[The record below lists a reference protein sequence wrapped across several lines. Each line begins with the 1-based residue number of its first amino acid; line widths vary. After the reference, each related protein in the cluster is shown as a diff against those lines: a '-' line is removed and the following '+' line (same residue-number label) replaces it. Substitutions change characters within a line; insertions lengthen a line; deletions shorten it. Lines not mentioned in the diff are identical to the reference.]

1 MDILTKLKD
10 LSKTGQSNASNDND
24 YGAYARPLT
33 ARLLEAMNLAKTY
46 TSGQGD
52 YLYYENNH
60 KMLRVLDLTGGYG
73 SNLLGHRHPHLLET
87 LNGWTQNGSPSMT
100 QGSQRKISGE
110 LAKKISEIL
119 QRETSEGPWV
129 TNLSNSGT
137 EAIEAAL
144 KHSQLYFKHKLI
156 DLNQQIEKE
165 MNQALIIIR
174 RSDASFQR
182 KILLKLKTEIINK
195 TDELRMNDE
204 RRSYFLH
211 QIANIHDIDAMVSL
225 IREINRLQLNQRPKF
240 IALKKAYHGKT
251 LGALSIT
258 SNEGFRNDFYL
269 GDEFNSQTIFISAHD
284 DLKTI
289 EEVIE
294 STKQDLIFIG
304 SGPQGIVV
312 SKHAF
317 SLVAGAFAEP
327 IQGEAGVLEV
337 PSQTLAILKK
347 FSLQENFLLVFD
359 EIQSG
364 MFRTGLMAAG
374 NHADITAD
382 VYTFSKS
389 LGGGIAKIA
398 ATTIIRRKYIDDFG
412 FLHSSTFA
420 EDDFSSLIA
429 LEVLNLLES
438 QDSPIKSG
446 METADFLQVR
456 LDWLKSQFPEIIKE
470 VRGKGLFLAMEFEES
485 IFRDMGFE
493 FKLIC
498 DSKMQGY
505 LLAAGLLNH
514 ESLRMNPSLSNN
526 LTLRIQPSLYFNMVQ
541 TEELIGGLFRM
552 CSALKNQDVKY
563 FLSAI
568 YPGEEILN
576 IKAPN
581 LIEKADL
588 GTRPLTVFLC
598 HMINEGHLRKV
609 TKALKKLPDHKL
621 VKKLTLTK
629 DLVEFEIYHHQVC
642 RDKNNQEMDFIM
654 LGVPLTSE
662 ELKKTF
668 ISKNKYQVVKKVQNA
683 IDYAKELGATT
694 VGLGQ
699 FTSIVSGNGLY
710 LDPRGM
716 NLTTG
721 NAYTISLT
729 IQAALRS
736 VEEKGKDLSSCTVAL
751 IGAAGNIMSVAS
763 SIMADKVGKV
773 ILIHHSPLESS
784 LKFQES
790 LRRILND
797 IANSKATSKV
807 VEVIKANWRDK
818 LDLLYFM
825 ELPAV
830 KEVLVASSD
839 LTEISK
845 ADVVLS
851 GTSSSAGFLTLDL
864 FKKDAVI
871 VDIAVPPTIKKELL
885 DQIESTRPDLIYH
898 LGGIAQF
905 PQDQSLDFYLFTLGK
920 NESYACMAETFSI
933 GFSGQKNFLNIGDLN
948 KNIVMEVEALANAA
962 GFILGNNK
970 TNSSL

>member
-1 MDILTKLKD
+1 MDKLTNFID
-10 LSKTGQSNASNDND
+10 QSKQRRDNSAED
-24 YGAYARPLT
+24 YGTFARPLT
-33 ARLLEAMNLAKTY
+33 ARLLEAMNLSKAY
-46 TSGQGD
+46 TRGSGD
-52 YLYYENNH
+52 YLYYENNQ
-60 KMLRVLDLTGGYG
+60 KTERVLDLTGGYG
-73 SNLLGHRHPHLLET
+73 SNLLGHRHPRLLQT
-87 LNGWTQNGSPSMT
+87 LNEWNQNGSPSMT
-100 QGSQRKISGE
+100 QGSQRKAAGE
-110 LAKKISEIL
+110 LGRRISEIM

-137 EAIEAAL
+137 EAVEAAM
-144 KHSQLYFKHKLI
+144 KHSQLHFKHKLI
-156 DLNQQIEKE
+156 DLSQEIEKE
-165 MNQALIIIR
+165 MNQALIKVR
-174 RSDASFQR
+174 RSDAAIQR
-182 KILLKLKTEIINK
+182 KILLKLKTEITNK
-195 TDELRMNDE
+195 TDELRMSEE
-204 RRSYFLH
+204 RRSYLLH
-211 QIANIHDIDAMVSL
+211 QLANAHDIDSLVSL
-225 IREINRLQLNQRPKF
+225 IREVNRLQLNQRPKF

-258 SNEGFRNDFYL
+258 SNENFRNDFFL
-269 GDEFNSQTIFISAHD
+269 GDEFNTQTIFISAHD
-284 DLKTI
+284 DLNTI
-289 EEVIE
+289 EKLIE
-294 STKQDLIFIG
+294 SSKQDLIFIA
-304 SGPQGIVV
+304 SGPQGIIVT
-312 SKHAF
+312 KHAF
-317 SLVAGAFAEP
+317 SLIAAAFAEP
-327 IQGEAGVLEV
+327 IQGEAGVLNV

-374 NHADITAD
+374 NHSDITAD
-382 VYTFSKS
+382 IYTFSKS

-412 FLHSSTFA
+412 LLHSSTFC

-429 LEVLNLLES
+429 LEVLNILES
-438 QDSPIKSG
+438 EESPLKSG
-446 METADFLQVR
+446 METADYLQVR
-456 LDWLKSQFPEIIKE
+456 LDWLKTQFPEIIKE
-470 VRGKGLFLAMEFEES
+470 VRGKGLFLAMEFEAS

-505 LLAAGLLNH
+505 LVAAGLLNH
-514 ESLRMNPSLSNN
+514 ENIRMNPSLSNN
-526 LTLRIQPSLYFNMVQ
+526 LTLRIQPSLYFNIVQ
-541 TEELIGGLFRM
+541 AEELLGGLFRM
-552 CSALKNQDVKY
+552 CSALKARDVKY

-568 YPGEEILN
+568 YPGEEIQ
-576 IKAPN
+576 N
-581 LIEKADL
+581 LQTPDLVEKAVL
-588 GTRPLTVFLC
+588 GKRPLTVFLC
-598 HMINEGHLRKV
+598 HMINEGHIRRV

-621 VKKLTLTK
+621 VEKLNLTK
-629 DLVEFEIYHHQVC
+629 GLAEFEIYHHQVFT
-642 RDKNNQEMDFIM
+642 DKNNQEMDFIM

-683 IDYAKELGATT
+683 LDYAKELGAST

-729 IQAALRS
+729 VQAALRS
-736 VEEKGKDLSSCTVAL
+736 VEEKGKDLSTSTVAL
-751 IGAAGNIMSVAS
+751 LGAAGNIMSVAS

-773 ILIHHSPLESS
+773 ILIHHSPLEASS
-784 LKFQES
+784 KFQETVK
-790 LRRILND
+790 RILND
-797 IANSKATSKV
+797 MAKSSADSKV
-807 VEVIKANWRDK
+807 VKVVKANWYEK
-818 LDLLYFM
+818 ADLLSFM
-825 ELPAV
+825 SLPAV
-830 KEVLVASSD
+830 KEVLVATAD
-839 LTEISK
+839 LTTIIN

-864 FKKDAVI
+864 FKQDAVI
-871 VDIAVPPTIKKELL
+871 VDIAVPPTIKKDLL
-885 DQIESTRPDLIYH
+885 DQINSKRPDLIYH

-905 PQDQSLDFYLFTLGK
+905 PRDQSLGLYLFPLGK

-933 GFSGQKNFLNIGDLN
+933 GFSGKKNFLNIGDLN
-948 KNIVMEVEALANAA
+948 KDIVMEVEGLALEA

>member
-1 MDILTKLKD
+1 MDLLKR
-10 LSKTGQSNASNDND
+10 LNEQSQPKRGNDKND
-24 YGAYARPLT
+24 YAVFARPLT
-33 ARLLEAMNLAKTY
+33 ARLLEAMNLDKTY
-46 TSGQGD
+46 IRGEGD
-52 YLYYENNH
+52 YLYYEINQE
-60 KMLRVLDLTGGYG
+60 KQRVLDLTGGYG
-73 SNLLGHRHPHLLET
+73 SNILGHRHPRLLAA
-87 LNGWTQNGSPSMT
+87 LNQWNQDGSPSMT
-100 QGSQRKISGE
+100 QGSQRKVAGE
-110 LAKKISEIL
+110 LARKISEIL

-137 EAIEAAL
+137 EAIEAAI
-144 KHSQLYFKHKLI
+144 KHSQLHFKHKLI
-156 DLNQQIEKE
+156 EINQQIEKE
-165 MNQALIIIR
+165 MNQALIKVQ
-174 RSDASFQR
+174 RSEAKIER

-195 TDELRMNDE
+195 TDELKMGDE
-204 RRSYFLH
+204 RRSYLLH
-211 QIANIHDIDAMVSL
+211 QVANVHDMDSLVSL

-258 SNEGFRNDFYL
+258 SNEHFRNDFYL
-269 GDEFNSQTIFISAHD
+269 GDEFNTQTIFISAHD
-284 DLKTI
+284 DLNTI
-289 EEVIE
+289 SEVIE
-294 STKQDLIFIG
+294 STKQDLVFIA
-304 SGPQGIVV
+304 SGPQGIVI
-312 SKHAF
+312 SKHSF

-327 IQGEAGVLEV
+327 IQGEAGVIEV

-398 ATTIIRRKYIDDFG
+398 ATTILRKKYIDDFG

-420 EDDFSSLIA
+420 EDDFSCLIA

-438 QDSPIKSG
+438 QDSPLKEG
-446 METADFLQVR
+446 METAGFLQVR

-470 VRGKGLFLAMEFEES
+470 VRGKGLFLAMEFEDS

-505 LLAAGLLNH
+505 LVAAGLLNH
-514 ESLRMNPSLSNN
+514 ENLRMNPSLSNN
-526 LTLRIQPSLYFNMVQ
+526 LTLRIQPSLYFNIVQ
-541 TEELIGGLFRM
+541 AEDLVGGLFRM
-552 CSALKNQDVKY
+552 CTALKNQDIKY

-568 YPGEEILN
+568 YPGEEIQ
-576 IKAPN
+576 N
-581 LIEKADL
+581 LKTPDL
-588 GTRPLTVFLC
+588 VDQPVLGKRPLTVFLC
-598 HMINEGHLRKV
+598 HLINEGHIRKI
-609 TKALKKLPDHKL
+609 TKALKKLPDNKL
-621 VKKLTLTK
+621 VEKLALTK
-629 DLVEFEIYHHQVC
+629 DLAEFEIYHHQVF
-642 RDKNNQEMDFIM
+642 RDDNGQEMDFIM
-654 LGVPLTSE
+654 LSIPLTSE

-668 ISKNKYQVVKKVQNA
+668 LSRNKYKIVKKVQNA

-729 IQAALRS
+729 VQAALKS
-736 VEEKGKDLSSCTVAL
+736 VEEKGKDLSTSTVAL
-751 IGAAGNIMSVAS
+751 LGAAGNIMSVAT

-784 LKFQES
+784 LKFQEA
-790 LRRILND
+790 LKRILD
-797 IANSKATSKV
+797 EIAASASNSRVVNIIKKNWSK
-807 VEVIKANWRDK
+807 D
-818 LDLLYFM
+818 LDLLTFM
-825 ELPAV
+825 NIP
-830 KEVLVASSD
+830 EVMEVIVATSD
-839 LTEISK
+839 LTTIAV

-851 GTSSSAGFLTLDL
+851 GTSSSTGFLTLDL

-885 DQIESTRPDLIYH
+885 DQIELKRPDLTYH
-898 LGGIAQF
+898 LGGIAHF
-905 PQDQSLDFYLFTLGK
+905 PAKQSLDFFLFPLEE

-933 GFSGQKNFLNIGDLN
+933 GFSGKKNFLNIGDLN
-948 KNIVMEVEALANAA
+948 KDIVMEVEGLASKA
-962 GFILGNNK
+962 GFYLGNTK
-970 TNSSL
+970 TNNSL

>member
-10 LSKTGQSNASNDND
+10 QSKKGQDHTNND
-24 YGAYARPLT
+24 YGVYARPLT
-33 ARLLEAMNLAKTY
+33 SRLLEAMNLAKTY

-60 KMLRVLDLTGGYG
+60 KTFRVLDLTGGYG

-87 LNGWTQNGSPSMT
+87 LNEWTRNGSPSMT
-100 QGSQRKISGE
+100 QGSQRKVSGE
-110 LAKKISEIL
+110 LAKKISDIL

-156 DLNQQIEKE
+156 DLNQLIEKE
-165 MNQALIIIR
+165 MNQALIKIR
-174 RSDASFQR
+174 RSDATFQR

-195 TDELRMNDE
+195 TDELRMNEE

-211 QIANIHDIDAMVSL
+211 QIANVHDTDAMVSL

-289 EEVIE
+289 EGIIE

-304 SGPQGIVV
+304 CGPQGVVV
-312 SKHAF
+312 SKHGF
-317 SLVAGAFAEP
+317 SLLAGAFAEP

-374 NHADITAD
+374 NHSSITAD

-438 QDSPIKSG
+438 QDSPVKTG
-446 METADFLQVR
+446 METADYLQVR
-456 LDWLKSQFPEIIKE
+456 LEWLKSQFPEIIKE
-470 VRGKGLFLAMEFEES
+470 IRGKGLFLAMEFEDS
-485 IFRDMGFE
+485 IFRNMGFE

-505 LLAAGLLNH
+505 LVAAGLLNH
-514 ESLRMNPSLSNN
+514 EHLRMNPSLSNN
-526 LTLRIQPSLYFNMVQ
+526 LTLRIQPSLYFNMIQ

-552 CSALKNQDVKY
+552 CTALKNQDVKY

-568 YPGEEILN
+568 YPGEEIH
-576 IKAPN
+576 N
-581 LIEKADL
+581 LRSPDLVEKADL
-588 GTRPLTVFLC
+588 GKRPLTVFLC
-598 HMINEGHLRKV
+598 HMINENHIRKV
-609 TKALKKLPDHKL
+609 TKALKQLPDHKL
-621 VKKLTLTK
+621 VEKLNLTK
-629 DLVEFEIYHHQVC
+629 DLAEFEIYHHQIVC
-642 RDKNNQEMDFIM
+642 DKNNQEMDFIM

-668 ISKNKYQVVKKVQNA
+668 VSRNKYQVVKKVQNA

-729 IQAALRS
+729 VQAALRS
-736 VEEKGKDLSSCTVAL
+736 VEEKGKDLATSTVAL
-751 IGAAGNIMSVAS
+751 IGAAGNIMSVAT
-763 SIMADKVGKV
+763 SIMADKVAKL
-773 ILIHHSPLESS
+773 ILIHHSPLEAS
-784 LKFQES
+784 LKFQEA
-790 LRRILND
+790 LKRIIND
-797 IANSKATSKV
+797 IANSSASSKV
-807 VEVIKANWRDK
+807 VDTIKANWQENM
-818 LDLLYFM
+818 DLIHFM
-825 ELPAV
+825 NIPAV
-830 KEVLVASSD
+830 MEVLVATSN
-839 LTEISK
+839 LMNISN

-851 GTSSSAGFLTLDL
+851 GTSSSTGFLTLDL

-885 DQIESTRPDLIYH
+885 DQIELTRPDLTYH

-905 PQDQSLDFYLFTLGK
+905 PKNQSLDLFLFPLGK

-933 GFSGQKNFLNIGDLN
+933 GFSGKKNFLNVGDLN
-948 KNIVMEVEALANAA
+948 KDIVLEVEGIAREV
-962 GFILGNNK
+962 GFSLGNNK

>member
-1 MDILTKLKD
+1 MNKLTNFID
-10 LSKTGQSNASNDND
+10 QSNKRRENAADD
-24 YGAYARPLT
+24 YGVFARPLT
-33 ARLLEAMNLAKTY
+33 ARLLEAMNLSKAY
-46 TSGQGD
+46 TRGQGD
-52 YLYYENNH
+52 YLYYENNQ
-60 KMLRVLDLTGGYG
+60 KTERVLDLTGGYG
-73 SNLLGHRHPHLLET
+73 SNLLGHRNPRLLQT
-87 LNGWTQNGSPSMT
+87 LNEWNQNGSPSMT
-100 QGSQRKISGE
+100 QGSQRKASGE
-110 LAKKISEIL
+110 LARKISEIM

-137 EAIEAAL
+137 EAIEAAM
-144 KHSQLYFKHKLI
+144 KHSQLHFRHKLI
-156 DLNQQIEKE
+156 DLAQEIEKE
-165 MNQALIIIR
+165 MNQALIKVR
-174 RSDASFQR
+174 RSDAATQR
-182 KILLKLKTEIINK
+182 KTLLKLKTEITNK
-195 TDELRMNDE
+195 TDELRMSEE
-204 RRSYFLH
+204 RRSYLLH
-211 QIANIHDIDAMVSL
+211 QLANAHDIDALVSL

-258 SNEGFRNDFYL
+258 SNENFRNDFFL
-269 GDEFNSQTIFISAHD
+269 GDEFNTQTIFISAHD

-289 EEVIE
+289 EGHIE
-294 STKQDLIFIG
+294 STKQDLIFIAG
-304 SGPQGIVV
+304 GPQGIIVT
-312 SKHAF
+312 KHAF
-317 SLVAGAFAEP
+317 SLIAGAFAEP
-327 IQGEAGVLEV
+327 IQGEAGVIEV

-374 NHADITAD
+374 NHSDITAD

-412 FLHSSTFA
+412 LLHSSTFA

-438 QDSPIKSG
+438 QDSPLKSG
-446 METADFLQVR
+446 METADYLQVR
-456 LDWLKSQFPEIIKE
+456 LEWLKSQFPEIIKE
-470 VRGKGLFLAMEFEES
+470 VRGKGLFLAMEFDS
-485 IFRDMGFE
+485 TIFRDMGFE

-505 LLAAGLLNH
+505 LVAAGLLNH
-514 ESLRMNPSLSNN
+514 ENIRMNPSLSNN
-526 LTLRIQPSLYFNMVQ
+526 LTLRIQPSLYFNIVQ
-541 TEELIGGLFRM
+541 SEELLGGLFRL
-552 CSALKNQDVKY
+552 CTALKNQDVKY

-568 YPGEEILN
+568 YPGEEIQNMKTPDLV
-576 IKAPN
+576 
-581 LIEKADL
+581 EKAEL
-588 GTRPLTVFLC
+588 GKRPLTVFLC
-598 HMINEGHLRKV
+598 HMINEGHIRKV

-621 VKKLTLTK
+621 VEKLTLTK
-629 DLVEFEIYHHQVC
+629 DLAEFEIYHHQVF

-729 IQAALRS
+729 VQAALRS
-736 VEEKGKDLSSCTVAL
+736 VEEKGKDLSSSTVAL

-773 ILIHHSPLESS
+773 ILIHHSPLEASS
-784 LKFQES
+784 KFQETVK
-790 LRRILND
+790 RILND
-797 IANSKATSKV
+797 MTNSTATSKV
-807 VEVIKANWRDK
+807 VSVVKDNWNEK
-818 LDLLYFM
+818 TDLINFM
-825 ELPAV
+825 NLPAV
-830 KEVLVASSD
+830 KEVLVATAD
-839 LTEISK
+839 LTTIAN

-864 FKKDAVI
+864 FKQDAVI
-871 VDIAVPPTIKKELL
+871 VDIAVPPTIKKDLL
-885 DQIESTRPDLIYH
+885 DQIALKRPDLIYH

-905 PQDQSLDFYLFTLGK
+905 PQDQSLGLYLFPLGK

-933 GFSGQKNFLNIGDLN
+933 GFSGKKNFLNIGDLN
-948 KNIVMEVEALANAA
+948 KDIVLEVEGLALEA

-970 TNSSL
+970 TNISL

>member
-1 MDILTKLKD
+1 MDSLSNLKE
-10 LSKTGQSNASNDND
+10 LAKSGLENARND
-24 YGAYARPLT
+24 YGVFARPLT

-52 YLYYENNH
+52 YLYFENNK
-60 KMLRVLDLTGGYG
+60 KMQRVLDLTGGYG
-73 SNLLGHRHPHLLET
+73 SNLLGHRHPRLLET
-87 LNGWTQNGSPSMT
+87 LNEWTQNGSPSMT
-100 QGSQRKISGE
+100 QGSQRKVSGE
-110 LAKKISEIL
+110 LAKKISEIM

-144 KHSQLYFKHKLI
+144 KHSQLYFKHKLL
-156 DLNQQIEKE
+156 DLSQQIEKE
-165 MNQALIIIR
+165 LNQTLIKIH
-174 RSDASFQR
+174 RSDSTFQR
-182 KILLKLKTEIINK
+182 KILIKLKTEILNK
-195 TDELRMNDE
+195 TDELRMSDE
-204 RRSYFLH
+204 RRSYLLH
-211 QIANIHDIDAMVSL
+211 QIANVHDIDSLVSL

-258 SNEGFRNDFYL
+258 SNENFRNDFYL
-269 GDEFNSQTIFISAHD
+269 GDEFNTQTIFISAHD
-284 DLKTI
+284 DLNTI
-289 EEVIE
+289 ESVIE
-294 STKQDLIFIG
+294 SSKQDLIFIA
-304 SGPQGIVV
+304 SCPQGIVV

-317 SLVAGAFAEP
+317 SVIAGAFAEP

-364 MFRTGLMAAG
+364 MFRTGLMSAG
-374 NHADITAD
+374 NHSSITAD

-438 QDSPIKSG
+438 HESPLKAG

-456 LDWLKSQFPEIIKE
+456 LEWLKSQFPEIIKE
-470 VRGKGLFLAMEFEES
+470 VRGKGLFLAMEFEDS
-485 IFRDMGFE
+485 IFRNMGFE

-505 LLAAGLLNH
+505 LVAAGLLNH
-514 ESLRMNPSLSNN
+514 ERLRMNPSLSNN
-526 LTLRIQPSLYFNMVQ
+526 LTLRIQPSLYFNMIQ

-552 CSALKNQDVKY
+552 CTALKNQDVKY
-563 FLSAI
+563 FLTAI
-568 YPGEEILN
+568 YPGEEIH
-576 IKAPN
+576 N
-581 LIEKADL
+581 LRSPDLVEKADL
-588 GTRPLTVFLC
+588 GKRPLTVFLC
-598 HMINEGHLRKV
+598 HMINENHIRKV

-621 VKKLTLTK
+621 VEKLNLTK
-629 DLVEFEIYHHQVC
+629 DLAEFEIYHHQIVC
-642 RDKNNQEMDFIM
+642 DKNNQEMDFIM

-668 ISKNKYQVVKKVQNA
+668 VSRNKYQVVKKVQNA

-729 IQAALRS
+729 VQAALRS
-736 VEEKGKDLSSCTVAL
+736 VEEKGKDLANSTVAL
-751 IGAAGNIMSVAS
+751 IGAAGNIMSVAT
-763 SIMADKVGKV
+763 SIMADKVGKL
-773 ILIHHSPLESS
+773 ILIHHSPLEAS
-784 LKFQES
+784 LKFQDA
-790 LRRILND
+790 LKRIIND
-797 IANSKATSKV
+797 IANSSASSKV
-807 VEVIKANWRDK
+807 VDTIKANWHENI
-818 LDLLYFM
+818 DLIHFM
-825 ELPAV
+825 NIPAV
-830 KEVLVASSD
+830 MEVLIATSD
-839 LTEISK
+839 LMNISY

-851 GTSSSAGFLTLDL
+851 GTSSSTGFLTLDL

-885 DQIESTRPDLIYH
+885 DQINLTRPDLTYH

-905 PQDQSLDFYLFTLGK
+905 PKNQSLDLFLFPLGK

-933 GFSGQKNFLNIGDLN
+933 GFSGRKNFLNVGDLN
-948 KNIVMEVEALANAA
+948 KDIVIEVEGIAREV
-962 GFILGNNK
+962 GFTLGNNK